1 MKKLMNHE
9 QKRLREHAALTL
21 SLSGETRL
29 EITKKDVAEF
39 ARELMTTIQR
49 KRHIK
54 QWLLALVVDTEGD
67 KS

>member
-1 MKKLMNHE
+1 MTKLLSHE

-21 SLSGETRL
+21 NLSPDTKAEV
-29 EITKKDVAEF
+29 TKKDVTEF
-39 ARELMTTIQR
+39 TKHLLTTVAQ

-54 QWLLALVVDTEGD
+54 HWQVVLIEVDGE